1 MPGLNRAQAV
11 ELALREIA
19 APREEQVRARPC
31 GVITEKKLLANSS
44 MNASGA
50 AGTPS
55 FTPTSRKTANEAS
68 TCAVW
73 LTNR

>member
-1 MPGLNRAQAV
+1 MPV
-11 ELALREIA
+11 VI
-19 APREEQVRARPC
+19 APRRYSSPWERYPLPVKSRFALDPC

-55 FTPTSRKTANEAS
+55 LTPTSRNTANSAS